1 MKPRLCSRH
10 TWQLLHHI
18 DWLIVSLYLRYNS
31 NHYCKTDVA
40 CDNLYCRGWR
50 GEGVK
55 KSVFCGAASSLFTP
69 PLKKK
74 KLLILSWSFTL
85 FSLFCSEEY
94 TSAHTHTALSVSSC
108 LLLTWCCVNI
118 WVHVHVNLGLQSF
131 PALALWTLSLTFC
144 VPWVRWDQTFMSV
157 KVCLDWSQLPLFIVC
172 LLIVRVSRQGQV
184 RGN

>member
-18 DWLIVSLYLRYNS
+18 DWLTVSLYLRYTQIIIA
-31 NHYCKTDVA
+31 KQTWPVTIFIAEGDGG
-40 CDNLYCRGWR
+40 RG
-50 GEGVK
+50 
-55 KSVFCGAASSLFTP
+55 
-69 PLKKK
+69 LKKCFLWCSIITVYATFK
-74 KLLILSWSFTL
+74 EKEVAHLVLIIYLVLIVL
-85 FSLFCSEEY
+85 FRRIHIS
-94 TSAHTHTALSVSSC
+94 THTHTPLSVSSC

-131 PALALWTLSLTFC
+131 PALALWTLSLTFY